1 MKSLQ
6 LDRTDYMIL
15 EILESNSRIP
25 LVDIAAQVNMS
36 PPAVKER
43 MTKLEEANIIKGY
56 TIKIQEKENFI
67 ETYIMIKTSKCLQL
81 EDYCRNFKFVK
92 EMKRVSGN
100 YNYLLKLKTETIN
113 ELYQFQ
119 EELVKFG
126 PSNAFVVTKNIDLK
140 EAKQAF

>member
-6 LDRTDYMIL
+6 LDRTDYMIWEL
-15 EILESNSRIP
+15 LKSNSRIP
-25 LVDIAAQVNMS
+25 LVDIATQVNMS

-43 MTKLEEANIIKGY
+43 MTKLEEANIIKSY

-81 EDYCRNFKFVK
+81 EDYCRNFKSVK

-100 YNYLLKLKTETIN
+100 YNYLIKLETETLR
-113 ELYQFQ
+113 ELYKFQ
-119 EELVKFG
+119 EGLVKFG
-126 PSNAFVVTKNIDLK
+126 PSNAFVVTKNID
-140 EAKQAF
+140 FN